1 MFSTHKPYIQF
12 PERQREN
19 IFPSIFIEE
28 ETKPLVAGAC
38 NFSPPE
44 AGRDK
49 EISGLHSEFQSNER
63 QTEVKR

>member
-1 MFSTHKPYIQF
+1 MHKPYIQF

-28 ETKPLVAGAC
+28 TKPLVARAG
-38 NFSPPE
+38 NLSPPE

-49 EISGLHSEFQSNER
+49 EISGLHSEFESSER